1 MYRIVIIVAE
11 MLGAMASKD
20 GRQSLSLTIKMAVK
34 EKLRMKNWKTA
45 VCGIVAAAAQGVA
58 AKFPQ
63 YAVICEIVS
72 AAAVGAL
79 GFCAKDKD
87 VTGGTIP
94 QTAEAE
100 VRVEVPEIITE

>member
-1 MYRIVIIVAE
+1 
-11 MLGAMASKD
+11 
-20 GRQSLSLTIKMAVK
+20 
-34 EKLRMKNWKTA
+34 MKNWKTA

-100 VRVEVPEIITE
+100 VRVEVPEIITEAQAPLEMQIPLPPRKRANT